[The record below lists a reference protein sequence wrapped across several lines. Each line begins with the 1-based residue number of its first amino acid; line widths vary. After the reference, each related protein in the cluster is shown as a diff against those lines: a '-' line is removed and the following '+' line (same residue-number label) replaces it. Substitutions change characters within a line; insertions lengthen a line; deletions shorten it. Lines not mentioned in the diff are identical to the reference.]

1 MDIPCQVSEASA
13 MATSQMDIVV
23 QRLVSYLSKTQQV
36 SNKHCSV
43 KKGFS
48 YLMFPLVKMLDKACG
63 EEH

>member
-36 SNKHCSV
+36 SNKYCSV
-43 KKGFS
+43 KKV
-48 YLMFPLVKMLDKACG
+48 LAT
-63 EEH
+63 